1 MITKRKQFFPPPAH
15 MMQSEV
21 VEYLKR
27 QVFEDARAAGW
38 LTPCVR
44 KVGGRGKD
52 TIFYAFTDV
61 QDVSLRIAA
70 GEYPQEEPDK
80 LKLEQRTTERA
91 SSPPHAG
98 RAKAA

>member
-1 MITKRKQFFPPPAH
+1 MITKRKQFFPSPAH

-52 TIFYAFTDV
+52 TIFYAFADV

-70 GEYPQEEPDK
+70 GEYPDT
-80 LKLEQRTTERA
+80 LKREQRTTAA
-91 SSPPHAG
+91 SPSHAG
-98 RAKAA
+98 RAQAA